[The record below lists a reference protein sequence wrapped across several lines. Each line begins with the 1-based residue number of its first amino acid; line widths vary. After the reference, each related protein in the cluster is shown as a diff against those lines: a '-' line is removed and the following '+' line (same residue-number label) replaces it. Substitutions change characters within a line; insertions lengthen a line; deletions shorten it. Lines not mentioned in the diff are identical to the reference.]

1 MTIFWS
7 YLRTNRDTIW

>member
-7 YLRTNRDTIW
+7 AVLF